1 MDTPHPSVLHLPS
14 FLYGTYAE
22 VHRQAR
28 AEGFRCGEQYRRDG
42 SFSFPPQV
50 LELPPGEIVATHEVA
65 DFDRERPAW
74 RLHLISV
81 LMEGLY
87 EALGR
92 QAPLTVRDA
101 YEAFFRETAWGA
113 LYFAISPSAPKS
125 AQRTAH
131 RLQAVLAF
139 WAPLQSARYRF
150 RNLHSVLSLE
160 ELMGAACDWA
170 IDAWTP
176 VGDASVRGRLELAAE
191 RMARATREDSIE
203 AVLRQLPRVLPYAR
217 DLKHPEAL
225 ADPQTQRKHLLE
237 MDPKSF
243 ERVSGACTP
252 ALLECLYDW
261 DYDLEMQ

>member
-1 MDTPHPSVLHLPS
+1 MDAPPSSILHLPS

-22 VHRQAR
+22 VHRQVR

-42 SFSFPPQV
+42 SFSFPPQL
-50 LELPPGEIVATHEVA
+50 LEVPPGELIATHEVA

-74 RLHLISV
+74 RLHMISV
-81 LMEGLY
+81 LMDGLY

-92 QAPLTVRDA
+92 QAPLPVRDA

-131 RLQAVLAF
+131 RLLGVLAF

-150 RNLHSVLSLE
+150 KNLQSVLSLE
-160 ELMGAACDWA
+160 ELMSAACDWA
-170 IDAWTP
+170 MDAWCP
-176 VGDASVRGRLELAAE
+176 VGDCSVRERLKLAAE
-191 RMARATREDSIE
+191 RMARATREDCIE
-203 AVLRQLPRVLPYAR
+203 AVLRQLPRVLPHAR
-217 DLKHPEAL
+217 GLKHPEPL
-225 ADPQTQRKHLLE
+225 ADPQAQRRHLLD
-237 MDPKSF
+237 MDAKSF
-243 ERVSGACTP
+243 ARVSGACTS

-261 DYDLEMQ
+261 DYDLGMQ